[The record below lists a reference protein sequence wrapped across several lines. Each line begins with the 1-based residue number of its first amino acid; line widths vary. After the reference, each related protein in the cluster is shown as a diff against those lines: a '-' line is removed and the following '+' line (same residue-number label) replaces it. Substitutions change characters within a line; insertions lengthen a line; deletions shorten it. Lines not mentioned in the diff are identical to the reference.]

1 MPGCAGRACT
11 ARADGTRVSFT
22 PERLLRALEDGL
34 AEAGDPLPTGLCVAL
49 SGGLDSTVLAAALA
63 SLRDAGRLRWPLR
76 ALHVDHALHP
86 DSAHWSAACIAWATS
101 RQLPIEVVRVDARPA
116 TGRKPGGRRTCRAL
130 RRPACARYAAL
141 LRGDARP
148 APGESEHAPRLAA
161 GEVLLTAHQADDQWE
176 TILLQSLRG
185 GGLHA
190 VAGMSALT
198 RWGNGWLGRPLL
210 AWTRDEL
217 HAWAV
222 ARELHWLEDP
232 SNLDARF
239 DRNYLRLH
247 VLPRL
252 RERWPAAARTAGRI
266 AGFAAEALVLEREIA
281 AADLAAAGEGATLA
295 VAALFALP
303 PARQRLMVRAWLD
316 ALRLPLPPSRT
327 LEALLRDVRA
337 AAPDRVPRV
346 RWPGVVVHRYRGRLY
361 AGRAAGHAPKGG
373 EWRVAD
379 SACWALDDTARLE
392 LVAATGEGLSRDRTP
407 EQLRVVLRPPGAV
420 FRPQGA
426 AHRRPLRKWFQ
437 ERGVLPWARETIPVL
452 CDAREIVAIGDL
464 ACAESLAARPGE
476 PSWRIAWHGRPL
488 LTEQEALAFNWRD
501 HPPIP

>member
-1 MPGCAGRACT
+1 M
-11 ARADGTRVSFT
+11 SFT

-49 SGGLDSTVLAAALA
+49 SGGLDSTVLAAGLA

-116 TGRKPGGRRTCRAL
+116 PGESPEAAARA
-130 RRPACARYAAL
+130 ARYAAL
-141 LRGDARP
+141 RA
-148 APGESEHAPRLAA
+148 RLAA

-190 VAGMSALT
+190 VAGMAALT
-198 RWGNGWLGRPLL
+198 RSGNGWLARPLL

-217 HAWAV
+217 QAWAV
-222 ARELHWLEDP
+222 EQDLRWLEDP
-232 SNLDARF
+232 SNLDPHI

-266 AGFAAEALVLEREIA
+266 AGFAAEALALEREVA
-281 AADLAAAGEGATLA
+281 ATDLALAREGATLG

-303 PARQRLMVRAWLD
+303 PARQRLLVRAWLT
-316 ALRLPLPPSRT
+316 ALGLPMPPART
-327 LEALLRDVRA
+327 LDALLRDVRA

-361 AGRAAGHAPKGG
+361 AGRDAGDTLKGG

-392 LVAATGEGLSRDRTP
+392 LVAATGEGLSRERTP

-420 FRPQGA
+420 FRPQGG

-437 ERGVLPWARETIPVL
+437 ERGVLPWQRDAIPVL
-452 CDAREIVAIGDL
+452 CDAQEIVAIGDL

-476 PSWRIAWHGRPL
+476 PSWRVEWRGRPL

>member
-1 MPGCAGRACT
+1 MPGCAGRAST

-49 SGGLDSTVLAAALA
+49 SGGLDSTVLAAGLA

-116 TGRKPGGRRTCRAL
+116 PGESPEAAARA
-130 RRPACARYAAL
+130 ARYAAL
-141 LRGDARP
+141 RA
-148 APGESEHAPRLAA
+148 RLAA

-190 VAGMSALT
+190 VAGMAALT
-198 RWGNGWLGRPLL
+198 RSGNGWLARPLL

-217 HAWAV
+217 QAWAV
-222 ARELHWLEDP
+222 EQDLRWLEDP
-232 SNLDARF
+232 SNLDPHI

-266 AGFAAEALVLEREIA
+266 AGFA
-281 AADLAAAGEGATLA
+281 D
-295 VAALFALP
+295 
-303 PARQRLMVRAWLD
+303 
-316 ALRLPLPPSRT
+316 
-327 LEALLRDVRA
+327 
-337 AAPDRVPRV
+337 
-346 RWPGVVVHRYRGRLY
+346 
-361 AGRAAGHAPKGG
+361 
-373 EWRVAD
+373 
-379 SACWALDDTARLE
+379 
-392 LVAATGEGLSRDRTP
+392 
-407 EQLRVVLRPPGAV
+407 
-420 FRPQGA
+420 
-426 AHRRPLRKWFQ
+426 
-437 ERGVLPWARETIPVL
+437 
-452 CDAREIVAIGDL
+452 
-464 ACAESLAARPGE
+464 
-476 PSWRIAWHGRPL
+476 
-488 LTEQEALAFNWRD
+488 
-501 HPPIP
+501 